1 MKGRAYSYFLFFS
14 FLRGH
19 GVCLPCEYF
28 VIRTFLI
35 GRNFVDAF
43 SAVSPCLDRIHIRNC
58 PNFFVS
64 CIRHFIPMA
73 FFCIPARYIFIR
85 LLRLY
90 GHRACSI
97 FHFAV
102 ISSAVAGI
110 RFASILSRIR

>member
-1 MKGRAYSYFLFFS
+1 
-14 FLRGH
+14 
-19 GVCLPCEYF
+19 
-28 VIRTFLI
+28 
-35 GRNFVDAF
+35 
-43 SAVSPCLDRIHIRNC
+43 
-58 PNFFVS
+58 
-64 CIRHFIPMA
+64 MA